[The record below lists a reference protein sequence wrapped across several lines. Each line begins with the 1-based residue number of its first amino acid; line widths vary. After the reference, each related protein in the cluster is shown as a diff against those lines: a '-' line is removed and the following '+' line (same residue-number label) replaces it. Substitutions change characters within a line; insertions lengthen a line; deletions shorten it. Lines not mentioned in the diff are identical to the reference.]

1 MTRARPR
8 PVPLS
13 ETEPASAVVGGGGG
27 GGGER
32 DSRVNRGRV
41 LAASHAAGPMAK
53 RSNQKPACATGPAD
67 RRPSSCRGVRARD
80 ASRADGGTS
89 APCGYVRAGG

>member
-13 ETEPASAVVGGGGG
+13 EAEPASAVVGGW
-27 GGGER
+27 GGER

-41 LAASHAAGPMAK
+41 LAALHAAGPMLK
-53 RSNQKPACATGPAD
+53 RSNQKAACATGPAD
-67 RRPSSCRGVRARD
+67 RRPSSCRGVRAKD
-80 ASRADGGTS
+80 ASRADSGTS